1 MNLNRDETV
10 EKISAEFDQR
20 LWKTA
25 NDDIQLRMFSQYEA
39 EAVRAAL
46 SASHEGH
53 DAPCYY
59 CKEPCD
65 SLAGNPGRWPIP
77 LCHRDEPGVVKWHHT
92 GCVAERLIENQP
104 AHSTNSDL
112 LTPERIEE
120 FRREYKIPPFD
131 NNGQPM
137 EDWASEENKVLD
149 ALCDAALSSLSAERC
164 RFCGKPYSEPSA
176 SPNHP
181 MGCRDD
187 HAPASS
193 ALTPEAALT
202 QARAMTTGIY
212 GRLREL
218 LDSYTKPCL
227 DQCHHVHCPLLRD
240 LHKIMADSRTE
251 AVNAAN
257 SSERTPMG
265 SGKHVRP
272 IGESEPFSMPAVVE
286 SARVIEGTW
295 TQEDPRRVFVEGA
308 PSNSD
313 TERLN
318 WLERMVVE
326 VRAPLRWGSRQ
337 LFIANPEEVEGMEDD
352 PSDIR
357 AQIDYQRNGAKTE
370 GGGDSGN
377 R

>member
-193 ALTPEAALT
+193 
-202 QARAMTTGIY
+202 
-212 GRLREL
+212 
-218 LDSYTKPCL
+218 
-227 DQCHHVHCPLLRD
+227 
-240 LHKIMADSRTE
+240 
-251 AVNAAN
+251 
-257 SSERTPMG
+257 ERTPNFMHE
-265 SGKHVRP
+265 SGVPYDAYCQQLEAELAALRAPTGDAIPQEIQEWLWHMDTHLTEHDVRHA
-272 IGESEPFSMPAVVE
+272 GLALRAAWPAVRDHFARIRGE
-286 SARVIEGTW
+286 LIQLRNRKAPNSATSAQLDGQGFPATWNAAIERCATLADEEWVG
-295 TQEDPRRVFVEGA
+295 QNSLGGSKLARRIADRIRDLKILSKNEVVARSEGA
-308 PSNSD
+308 
-313 TERLN
+313 
-318 WLERMVVE
+318 
-326 VRAPLRWGSRQ
+326 
-337 LFIANPEEVEGMEDD
+337 
-352 PSDIR
+352 
-357 AQIDYQRNGAKTE
+357 AK
-370 GGGDSGN
+370 
-377 R
+377 